1 MRATVRDLL
10 IGTPALTAFIP
21 PERWFQAGAV
31 LDTPRFPF
39 AILRWIS
46 PVRSASGRDMKQL
59 QVAVYDRRST
69 YQTID
74 KILGGPDRLLV
85 PSVYSVLAGAAG
97 VTGSD
102 GYIAQADYLGNSGD
116 QEDVD
121 YKANLMFSSWQIA
134 GRNL

>member
-10 IGTPALTAFIP
+10 IGVPQLTALIP

-31 LDTPRFPF
+31 EDSPRLPF

-59 QVAVYDRRST
+59 QVAVYDRRGT
-69 YQTID
+69 YSTID
-74 KILGGPDRLLV
+74 RILGDPDR
-85 PSVYSVLAGAAG
+85 PGPTVYTVLAGAAG
-97 VTGSD
+97 VLGSD
-102 GYIAQADYLGNSGD
+102 GYLAQADYLGNSGD
-116 QEDVD
+116 QEDID